1 VAVSPDFATLV
12 SGHQDGGVRFWER
25 KSGNKVDTLP
35 KLHSSGITCVGYSP
49 GRVKDLHHRL
59 LTLSRDNTLTLL
71 DSLTH
76 DVIQVKALMYMYSRR
91 AWPPLRWGMHALRC
105 LLQSHTSIECL
116 AYV

>member
-1 VAVSPDFATLV
+1 MAVSPDFATLV

-76 DVIQVKALMYMYSRR
+76 DVIQVNALICIR
-91 AWPPLRWGMHALRC
+91 AVRGLRLGGGCMPSALYFNDI
-105 LLQSHTSIECL
+105 L
-116 AYV
+116 